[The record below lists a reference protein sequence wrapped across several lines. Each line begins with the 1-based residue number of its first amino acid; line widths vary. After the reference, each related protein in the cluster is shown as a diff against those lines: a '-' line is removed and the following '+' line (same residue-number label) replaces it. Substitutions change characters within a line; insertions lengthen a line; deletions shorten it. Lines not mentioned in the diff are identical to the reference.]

1 MKRALP
7 ITALMALVAC
17 AFVAQAVAQ
26 EPWEGDQGLT
36 VVVTDERGQPV
47 PGVLIVL
54 LYGEEGVRGPSL
66 TTGDNGVAEVENLA
80 AGEWQVD
87 LRRESFMLLTSYL
100 KIDAGQD
107 PEVAF
112 SSRQR
117 TGSYWAPLNAVY
129 LPLGADLDAGVAAGT
144 KSLKRAQRD
153 RAKEERRL
161 ARAAEREERRF
172 RRGRGA
178 RVVDPVV
185 PARTT
190 ADRTAAAP
198 SPPSGPALSRNP
210 NLLAYGACRE
220 CRDGEWSVTTSVRA
234 PASQGDSCSAV
245 EWQVFAESLAAS
257 WVGTRR
263 EFAGGLLDDG
273 EFGALPL
280 LEAETVT
287 ALEASHPWLTPESSC
302 SAIGVLLPAGSRYVG
317 FRYQAGERATVADCL
332 LDEDCQIGQARFVTE
347 PEVLTRDGFVLVGAT
362 FENQSPERARVGRL
376 TVYFAPPAGWL
387 PPN

>member
-1 MKRALP
+1 ML
-7 ITALMALVAC
+7 LVAG
-17 AFVAQAVAQ
+17 QILLAQ
-26 EPWEGDQGLT
+26 ETWEGEEGMT

-54 LYGEEGVRGPSL
+54 LYGDEGVRGPSL
-66 TTGDNGVAEVENLA
+66 TTGDDGVAEVENLA

-100 KIDAGQD
+100 KIDAGKE

-117 TGSYWAPLNAVY
+117 TGAYWAPLNAVY

-153 RAKEERRL
+153 QAREEKRL
-161 ARAAEREERRF
+161 AKAAQREERRF
-172 RRGRGA
+172 RRGRSA

-185 PARTT
+185 PRRTSS
-190 ADRTAAAP
+190 DRVAAAP
-198 SPPSGPALSRNP
+198 SPATGPALSRNP
-210 NLLAYGACRE
+210 NLLSFGACRE
-220 CRDGEWSVTTSVRA
+220 CREGEWSVTTSVRA
-234 PASQGDSCSAV
+234 PAGEGGTCSAPD
-245 EWQVFAESLAAS
+245 WNSFADRLEAP
-257 WVGTRR
+257 WEGTRR
-263 EFAGGLLDDG
+263 QFAGGLLEEGD
-273 EFGALPL
+273 FGALPL
-280 LEAETVT
+280 LESEAVD
-287 ALEASHPWLTPESSC
+287 ALEESYPWLGRESSC
-302 SAIGVLLPAGSRYVG
+302 SAIAVLLPAGSRYVG

-332 LDEDCQIGQARFVTE
+332 LGEDCQIGQARFVAE
-347 PEVLTRDGFVLVGAT
+347 PQVISRDGFILVGSA